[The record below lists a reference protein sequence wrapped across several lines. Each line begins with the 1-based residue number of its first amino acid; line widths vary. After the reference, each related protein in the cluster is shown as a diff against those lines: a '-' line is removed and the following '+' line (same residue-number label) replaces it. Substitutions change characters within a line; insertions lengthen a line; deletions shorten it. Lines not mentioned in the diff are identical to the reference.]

1 MRMILLVDINIFED
15 VIRKREGWEGSLV
28 VLSKVRSEDVTG
40 VISALTVPVLYFLRR
55 LPDRKARK
63 KVKETIQGFGIID
76 LTSEIVND
84 AVDDQEFVDFE
95 DAIQFY
101 SAKSANA
108 EIIITRNK
116 KHFRVVEGKI
126 NVLTPEEFLA
136 QEFQKG

>member
-1 MRMILLVDINIFED
+1 MRRILLVDINIFED
-15 VIRKREGWEGSLV
+15 VIRK
-28 VLSKVRSEDVTG
+28 
-40 VISALTVPVLYFLRR
+40 LTVPVLYFLRR

-84 AVDDQEFVDFE
+84 AMNDWEFADFE

-108 EIIITRNK
+108 EIII
-116 KHFRVVEGKI
+116 
-126 NVLTPEEFLA
+126 
-136 QEFQKG
+136 

>member
-1 MRMILLVDINIFED
+1 MILVDINVFED
-15 VIRKREGWEGSLV
+15 VIRKREGWEGSFG
-28 VLSKVRSEDVTG
+28 VLSKVRSEDVAG

-76 LTSEIVND
+76 LTAEIIND
-84 AVDDQEFVDFE
+84 AMNDWEFVDFE

-101 SAKSANA
+101 SAKSAIA

-126 NVLTPEEFLA
+126 SILTPEEFLA
-136 QEFQKG
+136 QEFQK

>member
-1 MRMILLVDINIFED
+1 MILVDINVFED
-15 VIRKREGWEGSLV
+15 VIRKREGWEGSFG
-28 VLSKVRSEDVTG
+28 VLNKVRSEDVAG
-40 VISALTVPVLYFLRR
+40 GISALTVPVLYFLRR

-76 LTSEIVND
+76 LTSEIIND
-84 AVDDQEFVDFE
+84 AMNDWEFVDFE

-108 EIIITRNK
+108 KIIITRNK

-136 QEFQKG
+136 

>member
-1 MRMILLVDINIFED
+1 MILVDINVFED
-15 VIRKREGWEGSLV
+15 VIRRREGWEGSFG
-28 VLSKVRSEDVTG
+28 VLSKVKDKSEKG
-40 VISALTVPVLYFLRR
+40 FISALTVPVLYFLRR

-63 KVKETIQGFGIID
+63 KVKETIQGFEIID

-84 AVDDQEFVDFE
+84 AMNDWEFADFE

-116 KHFRVVEGKI
+116 THFRVVENKI

-136 QEFQKG
+136 QEFQK